1 MGALRFSPKQRQ
13 VLTWWREGSPHW
25 EKSAIIC
32 DGAVRS
38 GKTLCLGLSF
48 FLWAMARFQGRR
60 FALCGRSM
68 EGVRRNLTG
77 EVLPLLRGMGFQ
89 CREQLTRGEVT
100 VSLGRRRNIF
110 CLFGGGDEGAA
121 ARIQGVTLA
130 GALLAWKNGNITLL
144 SVGLWLLVVFS
155 KGKKRGNRACLID
168 KKKVKSY

>member
-1 MGALRFSPKQRQ
+1 ME
-13 VLTWWREGSPHW
+13 RECSLL
-25 EKSAIIC
+25 
-32 DGAVRS
+32 VRK
-38 GKTLCLGLSF
+38 GEEGLISTQIQ
-48 FLWAMARFQGRR
+48 LAQDLSLIHI
-60 FALCGRSM
+60 LCGRSM

-130 GALLAWKNGNITLL
+130 GALLDEAVLMPRSFVEQL
-144 SVGLWLLVVFS
+144 S
-155 KGKKRGNRACLID
+155 LIHI
-168 KKKVKSY
+168 

>member
-130 GALLAWKNGNITLL
+130 GAPVRAG
-144 SVGLWLLVVFS
+144 GMD
-155 KGKKRGNRACLID
+155 RGGRAGI
-168 KKKVKSY
+168 